1 MDNGIMLTSSSMEAL
16 SEDFR
21 AVAHTLANIST
32 VGYKR
37 LQSAFFNAL
46 QSALSGSGEPAAG
59 TLGEVEAATSI
70 DFTQGALIP
79 TGRPLDLALQGKGF
93 FVIETPE
100 GQLYTRKGSFYVNPN
115 GQLVDTEGRTV
126 AGQAGPIVI
135 PSTTSPL
142 KVRVAGD
149 GSVSADGRPIGKLRL
164 VEFDNVSVLESVG
177 AACFRLTAPVTPKD
191 ALQTTVHQGYQEAS
205 NVPAV
210 RELVRLIT
218 LTRLYQA
225 NVKSV
230 QTLDEQMKYLL
241 QVAMGS

>member
-1 MDNGIMLTSSSMEAL
+1 MDNGIILTSSSMEAL
-16 SEDFR
+16 SQDFR
-21 AVAHTLANIST
+21 VVAHNLANVNT

-37 LQSAFFNAL
+37 LQSSFFNAL
-46 QSALSGSGEPAAG
+46 QSAMSGAGELDTG
-59 TLGEVEAATSI
+59 TLGEVEATTSI

-79 TGRPLDLALQGKGF
+79 TGRPLDLGLQGEGF
-93 FVIETPE
+93 FVIETLE
-100 GQLYTRKGSFYVNPN
+100 GELYTRKGTFYVNPN
-115 GQLVDTEGRTV
+115 GQLVDVEGRTV

-142 KVRVAGD
+142 KARVAGD
-149 GSVSADGRPIGKLRL
+149 GSVSADGSQIGKLKL
-164 VEFDNVSVLESVG
+164 VEFDNMSDLESVG
-177 AACFRLTAPVTPKD
+177 GGCFRLTAAVTPKE
-191 ALQTTVHQGYQEAS
+191 ALETSVHQGYQEAS

-230 QTLDEQMKYLL
+230 QTFDEQMKYLL